1 MRQSNSIIIPVFV
14 PFDSSESYRQHLGY
28 RKLEKFVCGGRKFS
42 FSSSRFRKG
51 SKRRAILNH
60 NQQVE
65 SHALPLD
72 SPFSLS
78 LSIFV
83 FAFYE
88 FSFHRKHLRES
99 YNVAVF
105 EEHRFIVFPTKSHLA
120 ENVWRKSETSTTNIK
135 LAGISFDLFCN
146 SVSKNEIAWK
156 SSWSEIQ
163 RIDRRERRSI

>member
-1 MRQSNSIIIPVFV
+1 MRRSNSITIPVFA
-14 PFDSSESYRQHLGY
+14 PFDSSEPYRQHLGY

-42 FSSSRFRKG
+42 FSSSRFRKA

-78 LSIFV
+78 LFIFV

-88 FSFHRKHLRES
+88 FSFYRKRLRES
-99 YNVAVF
+99 YNVVFF

-120 ENVWRKSETSTTNIK
+120 EDVWRKSETSTTNIK
-135 LAGISFDLFCN
+135 LAGVSFDLFCS
-146 SVSKNEIAWK
+146 SVPKNEIAWK
-156 SSWSEIQ
+156 SS
-163 RIDRRERRSI
+163 